1 MHFERGNA
9 DKPSHF
15 HGRGREEPIWLGGGG
30 GGATE
35 VGSMCDLFFF
45 QVLKFHGGITGHF
58 LLGGMEGFLN
68 TNNAGNI

>member
-1 MHFERGNA
+1 MLISLLISTGEEERS
-9 DKPSHF
+9 PS
-15 HGRGREEPIWLGGGG
+15 GWGVGGGGG

>member
-1 MHFERGNA
+1 
-9 DKPSHF
+9 
-15 HGRGREEPIWLGGGG
+15 
-30 GGATE
+30 
-35 VGSMCDLFFF
+35 MCDLFFF